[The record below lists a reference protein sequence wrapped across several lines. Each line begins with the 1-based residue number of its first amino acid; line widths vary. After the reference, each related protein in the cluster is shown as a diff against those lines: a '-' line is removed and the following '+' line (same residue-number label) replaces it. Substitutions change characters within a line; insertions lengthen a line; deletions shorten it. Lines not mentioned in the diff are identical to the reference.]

1 MIEAVC
7 IGEAMVELRPAA
19 GGLYARAI
27 AGDAYNAAVYLARSL
42 GGDGRVR
49 FLTAVGDETL
59 SAAITADIAAQ
70 GLGAELAF
78 EVNGGLPGLYLI
90 ELDALGDRSFHYW
103 RSASAARRWLVELE
117 SQGGAD
123 RLAGS
128 DLIYLSGISL
138 AILAPEDRARALA
151 MLRALNG
158 RVGHIA
164 FDPNVRPRL
173 WSDMAEARTAVEA
186 ACAAADIVLPSDV
199 DGALIWGEPDPTCQ
213 LDRYQALGLT
223 EVALTLGPGG
233 VRLRSPKGEA
243 SLSSA
248 VVQVVDTSGAGDSF
262 NGGYLAAR
270 LRGEEPAEAARA
282 GLALAARVVAA
293 PGALIPAAISHPDLT
308 AGPST

>member
-42 GGDGRVR
+42 GGAGRVR

-59 SAAITADIAAQ
+59 STAITDDIAAQ
-70 GLGAELAF
+70 GLSADLAF
-78 EVNGGLPGLYLI
+78 EVKGGLPGLYLI
-90 ELDALGDRSFHYW
+90 ELDASGDRSFHYW

-117 SQGGAD
+117 ARGGAD
-123 RLAGS
+123 QLAGA
-128 DLIYLSGISL
+128 DLVYLSGISL
-138 AILAPEDRARALA
+138 AILTPPHRAQALE
-151 MLRALNG
+151 MLRALKG
-158 RVGHIA
+158 RVGHLA

-173 WSDMAEARTAVEA
+173 WSDMAEARAAVEA
-186 ACAAADIVLPSDV
+186 ACAAADIVLPSEV
-199 DGALIWGEPDPTCQ
+199 DGALIWDEPDPRRQ
-213 LDRYQALGLT
+213 LDRYQALGPA

-233 VRLRSPKGEA
+233 VRLRCSGGEA
-243 SLSSA
+243 SLPTA
-248 VVQVVDTSGAGDSF
+248 AAQVLDTSGAGDSF

-270 LRGEEPAEAARA
+270 LRGEEPVEAARA

-293 PGALIPAAISHPDLT
+293 PGALIPAAISHLDLT
-308 AGPST
+308 PGPCT